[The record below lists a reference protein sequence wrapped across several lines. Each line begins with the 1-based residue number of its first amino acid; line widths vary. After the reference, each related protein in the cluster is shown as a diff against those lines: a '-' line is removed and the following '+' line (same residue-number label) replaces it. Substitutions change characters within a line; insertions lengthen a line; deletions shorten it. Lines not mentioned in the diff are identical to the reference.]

1 MSGSALFLVLLA
13 GLVHATWNLAAKHA
27 SGGVAFSAI
36 SSVVAAVVWAP
47 VGIPVLLR
55 ETPSWNGGQWAA
67 VTGSAVLHVA
77 YFATLLR
84 GYQVGDLSVVYPVAR
99 GTGPLLTVLASIIFR
114 GERPGWIAL
123 VGVFAILS
131 GVLLIATGRGRVV
144 NGGIG
149 VESEVEQPIER
160 GGKFVRS
167 AKLATGLGY
176 GVATGVSI
184 AAYTLLDGH
193 SVKEL
198 HVSPI
203 GLDYGSNL
211 VRVVLTLPIA
221 HFVLNRTTSQAGSS
235 QGLLAFARTHIRMAA
250 IVGLLSPL
258 AYVLVLQAAK
268 TTDLSRVAPAR
279 EVSML
284 FAALFAGSL
293 LKEEGLAV
301 RMTGAVCIAVG
312 VAAIALG

>member
-1 MSGSALFLVLLA
+1 MSGTSLCLVLLA

-36 SSVVAAVVWAP
+36 SSAVAAVVWAP
-47 VGIPVLLR
+47 VGIPVLLH

-123 VGVFAILS
+123 GGVLAILT
-131 GVLLIATGRGRVV
+131 GVVLIAT
-144 NGGIG
+144 
-149 VESEVEQPIER
+149 

-221 HFVLNRTTSQAGSS
+221 YLVLSRMTSQTGSS
-235 QGLLAFARTHIRMAA
+235 QGLLSFARTHIRMAA

-293 LKEEGLAV
+293 LKEEGLVARV
-301 RMTGAVCIAVG
+301 IGALCIAAG